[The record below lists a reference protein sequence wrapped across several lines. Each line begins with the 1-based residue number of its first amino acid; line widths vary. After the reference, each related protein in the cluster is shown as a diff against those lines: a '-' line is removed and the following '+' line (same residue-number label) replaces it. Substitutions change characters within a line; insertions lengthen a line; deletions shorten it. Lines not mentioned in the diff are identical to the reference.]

1 MEIIGH
7 RGASGHAPEN
17 TLAAFRMAADL
28 GARAIETD
36 LQLTRDGRL
45 VIMHDDTLQRTTSGR
60 GAVTAKTFEELR
72 RLDAGSWFPERIL
85 RKSRSA
91 RRFAGERV
99 PSIEEVFE
107 LAAARDIGLYLEMKA
122 PCAPEAAEAV
132 VAAIR
137 AAGAA
142 ARSTVICFDADVLK
156 RVRAMD
162 PAVAV
167 GYLFSGRLRDAVA
180 RADEQR
186 AVETDE
192 RRTRYRAAAL
202 DVLIED
208 TLAGRVHHR
217 DRAVGGGD
225 DNAIVADDRRTRNR
239 AARRSLGREEP
250 PRGAWIG
257 AEVEIDPPGVCRIPA
272 RLRPRGF
279 RQHRAAAEPA
289 LGRPA
294 ARAAPG
300 EERGQGDC
308 GANPSLHHWA
318 EPIACR
324 KPSSV
329 VT

>member
-180 RADEQR
+180 RAESAGAR
-186 AVETDE
+186 TILP
-192 RRTRYRAAAL
+192 RRDRVTPK
-202 DVLIED
+202 LIAD
-208 TLAGRVHHR
+208 AGR
-217 DRAVGGGD
+217 
-225 DNAIVADDRRTRNR
+225 
-239 AARRSLGREEP
+239 
-250 PRGAWIG
+250 RGLQVVTWT
-257 AEVEIDPPGVCRIPA
+257 VNDPKQMK
-272 RLRPRGF
+272 RLM
-279 RQHRAAAEPA
+279 A
-289 LGRPA
+289 LGVDGIMSNFPDRLA
-294 ARAAPG
+294 AVAG
-300 EERGQGDC
+300 GQ
-308 GANPSLHHWA
+308 
-318 EPIACR
+318 
-324 KPSSV
+324 
-329 VT
+329 